1 MAWRST
7 WSCSVGGAV
16 ARWKLEALFTVPSY
30 GLPSLLAV
38 PSPFPHPPSEE
49 NRVAKPK
56 ILVIEDE
63 PDILEVI
70 QYNLEREGHKVI
82 ACRNG
87 EQGLSRIRTDNP
99 DLVILDLMLPGMDG
113 VEVCRQVKSDP
124 VTRAIPIIMVT
135 AKSEESDIV
144 LGLGIGADDY
154 ITKPF
159 SPRELVARVKVVMR
173 RGALR
178 EDSGGGERV
187 VRGSLVI
194 DLGRHEA
201 RVSEQLLNLTPTEM
215 RLLHFLASHPGR
227 VFPRAHLLSRV
238 IGEDAVVTDRNI
250 DVHVRAL
257 RQKLGE
263 HETLIETVRG
273 VGYRFAEAAR

>member
-1 MAWRST
+1 
-7 WSCSVGGAV
+7 
-16 ARWKLEALFTVPSY
+16 
-30 GLPSLLAV
+30 
-38 PSPFPHPPSEE
+38 
-49 NRVAKPK
+49 VAKPK

-63 PDILEVI
+63 SDILEVI
-70 QYNLEREGHKVI
+70 QYNLEREGHKVVT
-82 ACRNG
+82 CRNG
-87 EQGLSRIRTDNP
+87 ELGLSRIRTDNP

-113 VEVCRQVKSDP
+113 VEVCRQVKADP

-135 AKSEESDIV
+135 AKGEESDIV

-159 SPRELVARVKVVMR
+159 SPKELIARVKVVLR
-173 RGALR
+173 RGGLR
-178 EDSGGGERV
+178 EESGTGERV
-187 VRGSLVI
+187 VRGELVV

-201 RVSEQLLNLTPTEM
+201 TVDGKALVLTPTEM

-227 VFPRAHLLSRV
+227 VFPRSHLLSRV

-257 RQKLGE
+257 RQKLGDAAL
-263 HETLIETVRG
+263 LIETVRG
-273 VGYRFAEAAR
+273 VGYRFAAAGRA

>member
-1 MAWRST
+1 
-7 WSCSVGGAV
+7 
-16 ARWKLEALFTVPSY
+16 
-30 GLPSLLAV
+30 
-38 PSPFPHPPSEE
+38 
-49 NRVAKPK
+49 VAKPK

-63 PDILEVI
+63 ADILEVI
-70 QYNLEREGHKVI
+70 TYNLEREGHKVI
-82 ACRNG
+82 SCRNG

-113 VEVCRQVKSDP
+113 VEVCRQVKNDP
-124 VTRAIPIIMVT
+124 VTRAIPVIMVT
-135 AKSEESDIV
+135 AKAEESDIV

-159 SPRELVARVKVVMR
+159 SPKELVARVKVVLR
-173 RGALR
+173 RGPLR
-178 EDSGGGERV
+178 EQSGGGERV
-187 VRGSLVI
+187 VRGELTI

-201 RVSEQLLNLTPTEM
+201 TISGVLLTLTPTEM

-227 VFPRAHLLSRV
+227 VFPRSHLLSRV
-238 IGEDAVVTDRNI
+238 IGEDAIVTDRNI

-263 HETLIETVRG
+263 AADVIETVRG
-273 VGYRFAEAAR
+273 VGYRFADGRR

>member
-1 MAWRST
+1 VIA
-7 WSCSVGGAV
+7 
-16 ARWKLEALFTVPSY
+16 
-30 GLPSLLAV
+30 
-38 PSPFPHPPSEE
+38 
-49 NRVAKPK
+49 VAKPK

-70 QYNLEREGHKVI
+70 QYNLEREGHKVVV
-82 ACRNG
+82 CRNG

-124 VTRAIPIIMVT
+124 VTRSIPLIMVT

-159 SPRELVARVKVVMR
+159 SPRELVARVKVVLR
-173 RGALR
+173 RGPLR
-178 EDSGGGERV
+178 EQSSGERV
-187 VRGSLVI
+187 VRGSLAI

-201 RVSEQLLNLTPTEM
+201 RVHDQVLNLTPTEM

-238 IGEDAVVTDRNI
+238 IGEDAIVTDRNI

-263 HETLIETVRG
+263 HANILETVRG
-273 VGYRFAEAAR
+273 VGYRFAEASK

>member
-1 MAWRST
+1 M
-7 WSCSVGGAV
+7 
-16 ARWKLEALFTVPSY
+16 
-30 GLPSLLAV
+30 
-38 PSPFPHPPSEE
+38 
-49 NRVAKPK
+49 AKPK

-63 PDILEVI
+63 ADILEVI

-124 VTRAIPIIMVT
+124 VTRAIPVIMVT
-135 AKSEESDIV
+135 AKAEESDIV

-154 ITKPF
+154 IAKPF
-159 SPRELVARVKVVMR
+159 SPKELVARVKVVLR
-173 RGALR
+173 RGPLR
-178 EDSGGGERV
+178 EESGGGERV
-187 VRGSLVI
+187 VRDDLVV

-201 RVSEQLLNLTPTEM
+201 SVDGKSLTLTPTEM

-227 VFPRAHLLSRV
+227 VFPRSHLLSRV
-238 IGEDAVVTDRNI
+238 IGEDAIVTDRNI

-257 RQKLGE
+257 RQKLGDAAE
-263 HETLIETVRG
+263 RIETVRG
-273 VGYRFAEAAR
+273 VGYRFTEGRG

>member
-1 MAWRST
+1 
-7 WSCSVGGAV
+7 
-16 ARWKLEALFTVPSY
+16 
-30 GLPSLLAV
+30 
-38 PSPFPHPPSEE
+38 
-49 NRVAKPK
+49 VAKPK

-63 PDILEVI
+63 PDILEVL

-124 VTRAIPIIMVT
+124 VTRGIPIIMVT
-135 AKSEESDIV
+135 AKGEESDIV

-154 ITKPF
+154 LSKPF
-159 SPRELVARVKVVMR
+159 SPRELVARVKVVLR

-178 EDSGGGERV
+178 DESGAGERV
-187 VRGSLVI
+187 VRGQLAI

-201 RVSEQLLNLTPTEM
+201 RVGDQLVTLTPTEM

-238 IGEDAVVTDRNI
+238 IGEDAIVTDRNI

-257 RQKLGE
+257 RQKLGDAAAC
-263 HETLIETVRG
+263 IETVRG
-273 VGYRFAEAAR
+273 VGYRFGDSAK

>member
-1 MAWRST
+1 M
-7 WSCSVGGAV
+7 
-16 ARWKLEALFTVPSY
+16 
-30 GLPSLLAV
+30 
-38 PSPFPHPPSEE
+38 
-49 NRVAKPK
+49 AKPK

-63 PDILEVI
+63 PDLLEVI
-70 QYNLEREGHKVI
+70 QYNLEREGHKVVV
-82 ACRNG
+82 CRNG

-113 VEVCRQVKSDP
+113 VEVCRQVKADP
-124 VTRAIPIIMVT
+124 VTKAIPIIMVT
-135 AKSEESDIV
+135 AKGEESDIV

-159 SPRELVARVKVVMR
+159 SPRELVARVKVVLR
-173 RGALR
+173 RGGLR
-178 EDSGGGERV
+178 EDSGAGERV
-187 VRGSLVI
+187 VRGTLAI

-201 RVSEQLLNLTPTEM
+201 RVDGVLLTLTPTEM

-238 IGEDAVVTDRNI
+238 IGEDAIVTDRNI

-257 RQKLGE
+257 RQKLGD
-263 HETLIETVRG
+263 HAAVIETVRG
-273 VGYRFAEAAR
+273 VGYRFADQPK

>member
-1 MAWRST
+1 M
-7 WSCSVGGAV
+7 
-16 ARWKLEALFTVPSY
+16 
-30 GLPSLLAV
+30 
-38 PSPFPHPPSEE
+38 
-49 NRVAKPK
+49 AKPK

-70 QYNLEREGHKVI
+70 QYNLEREGYKVLP
-82 ACRNG
+82 CRNG

-124 VTRAIPIIMVT
+124 VTRAIPLVMVT

-159 SPRELVARVKVVMR
+159 SPRELIARVKVVLR
-173 RGALR
+173 RGPLR
-178 EDSGGGERV
+178 EESGGGDRV
-187 VRGSLVI
+187 VRGEMSI
-194 DLGRHEA
+194 DLARHEL
-201 RVSEQLLNLTPTEM
+201 RIGDRLITVTPTEM

-227 VFPRAHLLSRV
+227 VFPRSHLLSRV

-250 DVHVRAL
+250 DVHVRSL
-257 RQKLGE
+257 RQKLGDAGN
-263 HETLIETVRG
+263 LIETVRG
-273 VGYRFAEAAR
+273 VGYRFAEVGR

>member
-1 MAWRST
+1 M
-7 WSCSVGGAV
+7 
-16 ARWKLEALFTVPSY
+16 
-30 GLPSLLAV
+30 
-38 PSPFPHPPSEE
+38 
-49 NRVAKPK
+49 AKPK
-56 ILVIEDE
+56 VLVIEDE

-124 VTRAIPIIMVT
+124 VTRSIPIVMVT
-135 AKSEESDIV
+135 AKGEESDIV

-159 SPRELVARVKVVMR
+159 SPRELVARIKVVLR
-173 RGALR
+173 RGPLR
-178 EDSGGGERV
+178 EQSGGGERV
-187 VRGSLVI
+187 VRGTLTV

-201 RVSEQLLNLTPTEM
+201 RVNEQLVNLTPTEM

-238 IGEDAVVTDRNI
+238 IGEDAIVTDRNI

-257 RQKLGE
+257 RLKLGE
-263 HETLIETVRG
+263 HQHLIETVRG
-273 VGYRFAEAAR
+273 VGYRFAEATR